1 MPLALQNELLQA
13 YHNSPLGAH
22 QGFDRTYQR
31 LKQKYWWPSMAKDVK
46 TYIQCCDTC
55 QRTKCQYHISKTPL
69 QPLPTTERFQRIH
82 MDFLGPLPTT
92 TQGHKHILLIVDAF
106 TKWPEAFPLKS
117 AQASDVARI
126 FYDKIICRYGA
137 PSSIL
142 TDQGSYNVCVPT
154 PMSSRTTGMST
165 SKVLCCH
172 TDLPQQPSPHSI
184 HPIC

>member
-1 MPLALQNELLQA
+1 MCGCANMWDA
-13 YHNSPLGAH
+13 DTVSSNMTIAVV
-22 QGFDRTYQR
+22 
-31 LKQKYWWPSMAKDVK
+31 KDL
-46 TYIQCCDTC
+46 CFDTC
-55 QRTKCQYHISKTPL
+55 QRTKRQYHISKTPL

-82 MDFLGPLPTT
+82 MDFPGPLPTT

-126 FYDKIICRYGA
+126 FYDEIICRYGA
-137 PSSIL
+137 PSAIL
-142 TDQGSYNVCVPT
+142 TDRRQQF
-154 PMSSRTTGMST
+154 MSHLLAELCKLFQIQKISTTAYHPQTNST
-165 SKVLCCH
+165 AERMNSCH